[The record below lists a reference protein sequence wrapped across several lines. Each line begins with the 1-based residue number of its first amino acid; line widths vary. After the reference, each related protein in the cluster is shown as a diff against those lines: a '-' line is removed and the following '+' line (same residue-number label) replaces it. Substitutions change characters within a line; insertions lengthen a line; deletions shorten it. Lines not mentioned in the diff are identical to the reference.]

1 MFFRFIYLYLL
12 FVYEYLCFTSKNL
25 FCRRLFGKQLVP
37 RVELVKR
44 ITKHLEN
51 INIVYVK
58 VFQSLCLEKDILND
72 DEKDY
77 LMKYTDNVPYSNSEI
92 DFQVLDKLE
101 EEFGVYVENRRPV
114 NSGIVGVV
122 FKGKDI
128 DNKKIVVKILKRN
141 IKDKYD
147 LAYDELE
154 QLAKYLQFVPC
165 INSIDYIKM
174 LGDSKVNILS
184 QCDLTN
190 ECNNID
196 IFYNKFKNNDEFVIP
211 YVYKDITEKYK
222 DLIVMT
228 DITGMKFNDIQK
240 YNDSVKYQFGK
251 LLQKFGLLSILFHS
265 CMNGDFHAGNVFFY
279 INDTKKDET
288 NVDETNVDETNV
300 DETNVDETNVDETNV
315 DEQKYKKY
323 KLGVIDYGL
332 CYFPS
337 PENQNAYY
345 TFFYDIQV
353 KEDFSKI
360 LTVAPIL
367 IENTEYYYTFSYNK
381 KNMFVN
387 DVIDCIKKYSI
398 KDIDINFFMN
408 LSKIFKKYDLVF
420 TKEFNNIC
428 MSIQVTNS
436 LIKSLAKDTSGISK
450 EIMNEF
456 EEINKLTEIEDK

>member
-1 MFFRFIYLYLL
+1 M
-12 FVYEYLCFTSKNL
+12 S
-25 FCRRLFGKQLVP
+25 
-37 RVELVKR
+37 RVELLKR

-58 VFQSLCLEKDILND
+58 VFQSLCLEKDILNE

-77 LMKYTDNVPYSNSEI
+77 LMKYTDNVPYSNSDV
-92 DFQVLDKLE
+92 DFELLDKLE
-101 EEFGVYVENRRPV
+101 QEFGVYVENRIPV

-122 FKGKDI
+122 FKGKHKK
-128 DNKKIVVKILKRN
+128 DNDRLVVVKLLKRD
-141 IKDKYD
+141 ILEKYHQ
-147 LAYDELE
+147 AYDQLE
-154 QLAKYLQFVPC
+154 QLAKYLQFVPY

-184 QCDLTN
+184 QCDLSN

-196 IFYNKFKNNDEFVIP
+196 MFYNKFKNNDEFVIP

-240 YNDSVKYQFGK
+240 YNDSDKYQFGK

-288 NVDETNVDETNV
+288 NVDE
-300 DETNVDETNVDETNV
+300 
-315 DEQKYKKY
+315 QKCKKY

-332 CYFPS
+332 CYFPY

-353 KEDFSKI
+353 KQDFSKI
-360 LTVAPIL
+360 LTIVPIL
-367 IENTEYYYTFSYNK
+367 IENTEYYCTFSYNK
-381 KNMFVN
+381 KNMFIN
-387 DVIDCIKKYSI
+387 DVTDCIKKYSI

-408 LSKIFKKYDLVF
+408 LSKIFKGYGLAF

-428 MSIQVTNS
+428 MSLQVTNS
-436 LIKSLAKDTSGISK
+436 LIKSLCKDTSGISK

-456 EEINKLTEIEDK
+456 EEINKLTEIEEE